1 MRSSLFIVALALTGA
16 AHGSDRVGDLLGN
29 APNPSNAIVIEA
41 DGDVGA
47 GGISLQSPQTPSNDP
62 PFSAGGTVVISS
74 PTGLNTSDMPLITG
88 APQVSAV
95 PEPST
100 WALMALGL
108 LAVGAAAR
116 RSAK

>member
-1 MRSSLFIVALALTGA
+1 M
-16 AHGSDRVGDLLGN
+16 
-29 APNPSNAIVIEA
+29 
-41 DGDVGA
+41 
-47 GGISLQSPQTPSNDP
+47 
-62 PFSAGGTVVISS
+62 VVSS

-116 RSAK
+116 RSTK